1 MLVIVVIKE
10 SHQWDTLIDFPS
22 KRDTGFL
29 VFFFFICLFVF
40 TGMDI
45 SLLG

>member
-22 KRDTGFL
+22 KHDTGFL
-29 VFFFFICLFVF
+29 GLFFFVF